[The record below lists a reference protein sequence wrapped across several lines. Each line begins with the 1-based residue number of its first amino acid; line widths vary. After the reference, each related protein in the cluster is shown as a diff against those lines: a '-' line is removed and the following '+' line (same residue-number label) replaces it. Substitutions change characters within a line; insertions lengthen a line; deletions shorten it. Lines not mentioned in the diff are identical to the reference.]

1 MKKFYGHPG
10 FYELIE
16 DIKEIHSNK
25 NKDYA
30 GDNPLSNFMMCERM
44 GIPAWKGVLIR
55 ISDKFSRLCSFAN
68 TEEFKVKDESV
79 EDTLK
84 DLAVYS
90 LICLILYREKL
101 LSDKVKDDIDLATDK
116 EVLKEEVDL
125 LNSITCCN
133 KCK

>member
-16 DIKEIHSNK
+16 EIKEIHSRK

-30 GDNPLSNFMMCERM
+30 GDNPLSNFMMCEKL
-44 GIPAWKGVLIR
+44 GISAWKGVLVR
-55 ISDKFSRLCSFAN
+55 MGDKYSRLCSFAKAG
-68 TEEFKVKDESV
+68 EFKVKDESV

-90 LICLILYREKL
+90 LICLILFREGKRDRL
-101 LSDKVKDDIDLATDK
+101 DDYIGEEILQEEMKVLRDT
-116 EVLKEEVDL
+116 ETV
-125 LNSITCCN
+125 
-133 KCK
+133 